1 MSNIDVIFKT
11 DLIKGVK
18 GNKGDTGVS
27 FEIPTGAVIAYDGT
41 TIPEGYVET
50 DAPPEVQ
57 SAIVKFVTAKRY
69 GIHAATPATVYNE
82 NIPT

>member
-27 FEIPTGAVIAYDGT
+27 YEVPTGAIIAYDGT

-57 SAIVKFVTAKRY
+57 SAIVKYQSAVLKKISNAFEAKVY
-69 GIHAATPATVYNE
+69 VKSKTV
-82 NIPT
+82 

>member
-11 DLIKGVK
+11 DLIKGIK

-27 FEIPTGAVIAYDGT
+27 FEVPTGAVIAYDGT

-57 SAIVKFVTAKRY
+57 SETTKFITAKRY

>member
-1 MSNIDVIFKT
+1 MSNDVIFKT
-11 DLIKGVK
+11 DLIKGTK

-27 FEIPTGAVIAYDGT
+27 YEVPTGAIIAYDGT

-57 SAIVKFVTAKRY
+57 AIVTCQSAVLKKISNAFEGKVYVKSK
-69 GIHAATPATVYNE
+69 TV
-82 NIPT
+82 

>member
-11 DLIKGVK
+11 DLIKGTK

-27 FEIPTGAVIAYDGT
+27 YEVPTGAIIAYDGT

-57 SAIVKFVTAKRY
+57 AIVKYQSAVLKKISNAFEAKAY
-69 GIHAATPATVYNE
+69 VKSKTV
-82 NIPT
+82 

>member
-1 MSNIDVIFKT
+1 MNNLIFKT
-11 DLIKGVK
+11 NLIKGTK

-27 FEIPTGAVIAYDGT
+27 YEVPTGAVIAYDGT

-57 SAIVKFVTAKRY
+57 SAIVTYQSAVLKNISNAFDGKVYVKSK
-69 GIHAATPATVYNE
+69 TV
-82 NIPT
+82 